1 MAAQGVTTTITE
13 TFDSTAGPYGA
24 TIYVVTVRDNGRTV
38 MTFHT
43 GNRDE
48 AESIGPKLLAFLGH

>member
-1 MAAQGVTTTITE
+1 
-13 TFDSTAGPYGA
+13 
-24 TIYVVTVRDNGRTV
+24 VRDNGRVV

-48 AESIGPKLLAFLGH
+48 AESIGPDLLAFLGH